1 MLNAPA
7 YKIIHPSFMEPE
19 IILPYAQASGAFDL
33 IEGGEPRVRIA
44 SDDVMVYMK
53 RVDIRTQIA
62 AGQSSYEQ
70 LPGVSFSF
78 DLIEMPT
85 YLFRLRAEYNHHD
98 QAAAARWGASLPELY
113 RLGGRQAMFQNAR
126 IALLYGMNPQ
136 NGEGLM
142 NTPGAT
148 AVTLPPDSNNNSTV
162 VTYDAGQMAF
172 FFLTVIQAMKTR
184 TNQMGISQKFTV
196 VGPQRT
202 LGFFEYPDIVQLTAF
217 QRTGAGSETV
227 KGLFEEVLKRNG
239 DVVQWQYDDTLI
251 GKGSG
256 GTDAVII
263 TMPEIVKPKRP
274 GINTNVFAE
283 FTPGNNA
290 CAVQYADMAA
300 PREITSPLPGGA
312 VDSLMEW
319 RMTPGWMVRPEAETI
334 ISMQFQ

>member
-33 IEGGEPRVRIA
+33 IEGGEPRTRLA
-44 SDDVMVYMK
+44 SDDLMVYMK
-53 RVDIRTQIA
+53 RVDVRTQIA

-78 DLIEMPT
+78 NLIQMPS

-126 IALLYGMNPQ
+126 VALLYGMNPQ
-136 NGEGLM
+136 NGEGLL
-142 NTPGAT
+142 NTPGGF
-148 AVTLPPDSNNNSTV
+148 AVPLPPDSNNNATV

-172 FFLTVIQAMKTR
+172 FLLTQIQLLKTR
-184 TNQMGISQKFTV
+184 TNQMGIGQKFTI

-202 LGFFEYPDIVQLTAF
+202 LGFFEYPDIVQLTQF
-217 QRTGAGSETV
+217 QRTGAGSENV
-227 KGLFEEVLKRNG
+227 KGLFEDVLRRNG
-239 DVVQWQYDDTLI
+239 DVVMWQYDDTLI

-256 GTDAVII
+256 GADAVVI
-263 TMPEIVKPKRP
+263 TMPEIKKPARP
-274 GINTNVFAE
+274 GINTNEFAK

-290 CAVQYADMAA
+290 AAVQYSDLAA

-319 RMTPGWMVRPEAETI
+319 RLTPGWVIRPEAITI
-334 ISMQFQ
+334 ISMVYQ